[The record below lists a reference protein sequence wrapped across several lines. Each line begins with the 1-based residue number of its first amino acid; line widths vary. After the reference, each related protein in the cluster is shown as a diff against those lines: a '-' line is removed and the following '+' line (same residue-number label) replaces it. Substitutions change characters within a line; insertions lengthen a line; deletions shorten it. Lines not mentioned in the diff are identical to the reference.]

1 MRERVSWEELPSA
14 LRGAIEQRAGAVTR
28 SAEVTSGLTCS
39 AALVVDTE
47 RYGRLLL
54 KGARDADRAAV
65 AGLRTEG
72 MVNRAVRGCTP
83 AIRLTV
89 GAAGWYCLAFDHIA
103 GRHADLS
110 PGTAD
115 LPAVRRTLTR
125 MGRIT
130 GPRPDL
136 LGSYG
141 LPRISD
147 RLAGFLEPG
156 EERLLNGT
164 SLLHTDTNPHTIM
177 IARHGGAA
185 YVVDW
190 AMPALGPAWVDPANT
205 AVRLMESD
213 QDPATA
219 LAWLSGLPAWRT
231 AAPNAIAAYV
241 NATCRQWTARIGEKQ
256 SRPSN
261 DRFRHLLQEK

>member
-1 MRERVSWEELPSA
+1 MRERVSWDDLPSA
-14 LRGAIEQRAGAVTR
+14 LRRAIEQRTGAVTR
-28 SAEVTSGLTCS
+28 SADVTSGLNCC

-47 RYGRLLL
+47 RYGRLFL
-54 KGARDADRAAV
+54 KGVRDADHGAV
-65 AGLRTEG
+65 EGLRTEE
-72 MVNRAVRGCTP
+72 MVNGVVRGCAP
-83 AIRLTV
+83 AIRV
-89 GAAGWYCLAFDHIA
+89 AAGAAGWYCLAFDHID

-125 MGRIT
+125 MGRIP
-130 GPRPDL
+130 GPRPEL

-164 SLLHTDTNPHTIM
+164 SLLHTDTNPHNVM
-177 IARHGGAA
+177 IARQGGAA

-205 AVRLMESD
+205 AVRLMECD
-213 QDPATA
+213 QTPATA
-219 LAWLSGLPAWRT
+219 LAWLNGFPTWRA
-231 AAPNAIAAYV
+231 AAPEAVAAYV
-241 NATCRQWTARIGEKQ
+241 NATCRQWTARIGERQ
-256 SRPSN
+256 SRSSN
-261 DRFRHLLQEK
+261 DRFRRLLQGK